1 MEKLS
6 YLATFISLIYGLGV
20 ANVLAH
26 LSSLIK
32 RGRNADWYWVHTL
45 WAVFLLVL
53 MATMWWVLQNWSA
66 VPHIGYLSYLSMLL
80 APSQLFITSDLLF
93 PERQAEG
100 LVDLKAHFFRIK
112 RALFVLL
119 LVGVLADE
127 LDSLLKGWDHVLA
140 LGPPYWASQVVW
152 YAVCITGFRSDDER
166 TQGVLVCVSLAVLVA
181 SMHQILGAVP

>member
-45 WAVFLLVL
+45 WSVFLLVL

-80 APSQLFITSDLLF
+80 APSQLFVTSDLLF
-93 PERQAEG
+93 PERQADG
-100 LVDLKAHFFRIK
+100 VVDLKAHFFRIK
-112 RALFVLL
+112 RPMFALL
-119 LVGVLADE
+119 LLGVLADE

-140 LGPPYWASQVVW
+140 LGPVYWVSQVVW
-152 YAVCITGFRSDDER
+152 FVVCITGFRSDDSR
-166 TQGVLVCVSLAVLVA
+166 TQGVLVCVSLVVLVA
-181 SMHQILGAVP
+181 SMHHILGAVP